1 MLGKLHLLACWV
13 LVIGNGATGT
23 WSLAA
28 IRFPKLKSK
37 LLWRLTAVVQIWVF
51 VQVTLAA
58 SYLNAGEGNAE
69 SFHVFY
75 GVLSAVTVAVLYS
88 YRNQMSRHLHALY
101 GWGGLFIMGL
111 GIRALLL
118 L

>member
-13 LVIGNGATGT
+13 LVIGNGVVGA
-23 WSLAA
+23 WSLVA
-28 IRFPKLKSK
+28 IRLPKLKSK
-37 LLWRLTAVVQIWVF
+37 LLWRLTAFFQVWVF

-58 SYLNAGEGNAE
+58 TYLNADNGTAD

-88 YRNQMSRHLHALY
+88 YRSQLSQHLHALY